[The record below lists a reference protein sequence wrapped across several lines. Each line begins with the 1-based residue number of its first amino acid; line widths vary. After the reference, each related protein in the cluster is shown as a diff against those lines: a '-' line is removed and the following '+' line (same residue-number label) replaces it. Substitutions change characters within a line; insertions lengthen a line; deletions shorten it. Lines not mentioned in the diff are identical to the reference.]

1 MILKDKAATEPKDK
15 FQASGDAAEREMA
28 FYLKRYFADDPE
40 VFVLHDIRIEFNDDV
55 AQMDH
60 LIIHPAGMTIV
71 ETKSVA
77 GKVQMKED
85 GQWLRWYN
93 DRSSGMASPLIQA
106 KLQMELLRKFLRS
119 NTRQPE
125 VIDRLP
131 INFLVAISSQGVYIP
146 PKSNPPP
153 EVCKTDLVGEKL
165 RSKIQD
171 ALPWFSVGHRKLLAD
186 FLVRSHTPRVAPA
199 PQPVSVPA
207 VVAAPEPVAQEA
219 YAAYQAEPVKVKT
232 TPATRTAPA
241 HLEYIG
247 DQLKAAG
254 FLRSLAGGDN
264 LRKVYATYCKKCAS
278 QNLEFRYGKYGYYL
292 KCLDCEENT
301 AVKLDCRLCRR
312 QTKLRKDGD
321 LLFVEC
327 ASCKLSEV
335 LHRNDR
341 PLPELED

>member
-15 FQASGDAAEREMA
+15 FQAAGDAAEREMA
-28 FYLKRYFADDPE
+28 FYLKRYFSDDPD

-60 LIIHPAGMTIV
+60 LVIHAAGMTIV

-77 GKVQMKED
+77 GRVQMKED
-85 GQWLRWYN
+85 GQWLRWYG

-106 KLQMELLRKFLRS
+106 KLQMELLRKFLRA

-125 VIDRLP
+125 AIDRLP
-131 INFLVAISSQGVYIP
+131 IDFLVAISSQGVYIP

-165 RSKIQD
+165 RVKMVD
-171 ALPWFSVGHRKLLAD
+171 VLAWFSESHRKLLAD
-186 FLVRSHTPRVAPA
+186 FLLRSHTPREAPA
-199 PQPVSVPA
+199 SGPVSAPA
-207 VVAAPEPVAQEA
+207 VVATAEPVAQEA
-219 YAAYQAEPVKVKT
+219 YAVYQAEPVKAKT
-232 TPATRTAPA
+232 TPVTRTAPE

-247 DQLKAAG
+247 DRLKATG
-254 FLRSLAGGDN
+254 LSRFGGGSDG

-278 QNLEFRYGKYGYYL
+278 QNLEFRYGKYGYYF

-301 AVKLDCRLCRR
+301 SVKLDCRLCHR
-312 QTKLRKDGD
+312 QTKLRKEGE

-327 ASCKLSEV
+327 AHCRLSEV

-341 PLPELED
+341 PLPELEN